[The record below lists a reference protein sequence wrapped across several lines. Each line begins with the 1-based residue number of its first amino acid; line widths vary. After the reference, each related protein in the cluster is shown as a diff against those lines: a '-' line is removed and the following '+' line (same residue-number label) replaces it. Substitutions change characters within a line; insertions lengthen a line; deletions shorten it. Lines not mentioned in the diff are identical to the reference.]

1 MLFFFVWRKEKKWP
15 SAARGLQLDLKQK
28 QCLNFLE
35 KAIKRFYSKNTE
47 LHQGKNSDC
56 IWDLHELWKKMEK
69 FTENHSYRAE
79 NHSYRT
85 ENTAICTQLMDFCTE
100 ITESDIP
107 S

>member
-1 MLFFFVWRKEKKWP
+1 MLFFFVWRKENKWP

-56 IWDLHELWKKMEK
+56 IWDLHELWKKMPIQTCKYPTASREK
-69 FTENHSYRAE
+69 NLTRME
-79 NHSYRT
+79 
-85 ENTAICTQLMDFCTE
+85 
-100 ITESDIP
+100 
-107 S
+107 